1 MENSATTDAE
11 TIHQI
16 VAAKYSPAD
25 LQKEVEKL
33 ELPTKKKYITCW

>member
-11 TIHQI
+11 KIHQI
-16 VAAKYSPAD
+16 IAAKYSPAD

-33 ELPTKKKYITCW
+33 KLRSKKSI